1 MSRMRMSSES
11 YLKRNIHGDMGEL
24 KHWLIENDVEAEKL
38 ETIEKDILYYI
49 GIIRR
54 HNVREIMTLFYIYKM
69 SIVEIRW
76 KTDIIYSRVE
86 KYLEAGKREIL
97 EFLKEERK

>member
-1 MSRMRMSSES
+1 MSQMKMSPES
-11 YLKRNIHGDMGEL
+11 YLKRNIHGGPGEL
-24 KHWLIENDVEAEKL
+24 KQYLIENGVEPEKL
-38 ETIEKDILYYI
+38 ETIDKDIVYYV

-54 HNVREIMTLFYIYKM
+54 HNVREVMSLFYIYRM

-97 EFLKEERK
+97 EFIKEERK